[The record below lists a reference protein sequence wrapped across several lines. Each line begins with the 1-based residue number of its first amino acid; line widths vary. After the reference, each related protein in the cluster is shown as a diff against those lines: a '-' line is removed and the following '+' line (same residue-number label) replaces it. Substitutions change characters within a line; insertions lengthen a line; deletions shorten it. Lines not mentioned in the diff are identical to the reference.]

1 MTDSRSKQSLP
12 RGTQCERVD
21 WLEGLFNY
29 LCHADPM
36 SLEVPQ
42 SAAAFPETVVFKC
55 AAQFR
60 RAISARNSP
69 EPRSCPPQVPAALR
83 VVLARG
89 RDAGDVPQLAAR
101 PREQEHLSLIHI

>member
-21 WLEGLFNY
+21 WLEGLFSY

-55 AAQFR
+55 AAQFG
-60 RAISARNSP
+60 AQFGAKFS
-69 EPRSCPPQVPAALR
+69 
-83 VVLARG
+83 
-89 RDAGDVPQLAAR
+89 
-101 PREQEHLSLIHI
+101 

>member
-55 AAQFR
+55 AAHFFGAQFG
-60 RAISARNSP
+60 AQFS
-69 EPRSCPPQVPAALR
+69 
-83 VVLARG
+83 
-89 RDAGDVPQLAAR
+89 
-101 PREQEHLSLIHI
+101 

>member
-1 MTDSRSKQSLP
+1 MLALASTLSSMTDSRSKQILP

-55 AAQFR
+55 AAQCGTQFG
-60 RAISARNSP
+60 AQIS
-69 EPRSCPPQVPAALR
+69 
-83 VVLARG
+83 
-89 RDAGDVPQLAAR
+89 
-101 PREQEHLSLIHI
+101 

>member
-42 SAAAFPETVVFKC
+42 SAAAFPETPSDGLAQSEGARRSVGAD
-55 AAQFR
+55 AA
-60 RAISARNSP
+60 A
-69 EPRSCPPQVPAALR
+69 
-83 VVLARG
+83 
-89 RDAGDVPQLAAR
+89 AGDAR
-101 PREQEHLSLIHI
+101 VADTRGAQPTRHLVM